1 MLSGTMSEVTR
12 EDRMFYVKILIIMAF
27 TFTILGCTTEGTSK
41 LEGKYGHWKYKGSST
56 FPQVFQ
62 CVQEFKPHQNKQCE

>member
-1 MLSGTMSEVTR
+1 MLSGITTGLLN
-12 EDRMFYVKILIIMAF
+12 DKMFYGKIIIIVAF
-27 TFTILGCTTEGTSK
+27 TFAILGCTTERK
-41 LEGKYGHWKYKGSST
+41 HDLEGKYGHWKYKGSST